1 MYAVL
6 NTGGKQYKVSEGD
19 VLKIEKLTA
28 DVDSIVELTNI
39 MAVSNGEGEL
49 KIGSLKELRL
59 RQRFCTTEKKRK
71 SLSLNLKPKKT
82 IVKSKVTDNHLQKL
96 SSKRSKLNMIQV
108 RFIRESGLLTQFIY
122 DGHADYDDYGKD
134 IVCAAVTAQCM
145 MVYNGLNEIMKIKN
159 ELVLNDNGGYLS
171 VNIQKA
177 SLSEKKE
184 AQILLET
191 LLLGIKAI
199 LLQYEKFI
207 NLIEEE
213 V

>member
-1 MYAVL
+1 
-6 NTGGKQYKVSEGD
+6 
-19 VLKIEKLTA
+19 
-28 DVDSIVELTNI
+28 
-39 MAVSNGEGEL
+39 
-49 KIGSLKELRL
+49 
-59 RQRFCTTEKKRK
+59 
-71 SLSLNLKPKKT
+71 
-82 IVKSKVTDNHLQKL
+82 
-96 SSKRSKLNMIQV
+96 MIQV

-177 SLSEKKE
+177 SISEKKE